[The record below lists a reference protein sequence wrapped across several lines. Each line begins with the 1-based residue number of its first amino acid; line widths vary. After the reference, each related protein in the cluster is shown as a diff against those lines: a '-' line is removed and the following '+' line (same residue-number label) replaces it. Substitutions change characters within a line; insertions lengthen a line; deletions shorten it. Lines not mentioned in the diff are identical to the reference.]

1 MLVDLQVEI
10 PSDVDNL
17 IASTKAAGLDGIV
30 LTSNET
36 LFPVVSDLKDNE
48 EGVHVFSGA
57 KVATNNGLL
66 LCLIPNPGE
75 ELGDDWAEKD
85 GDVYDAI
92 SVINAI
98 ESLDGV
104 VVALRPYDRD
114 VELPMGDQIF
124 GLTGISACDV
134 QNGRLSPNSNGLA
147 LEAASNLELPC
158 VGLSSAA
165 DVSELGTSATLFRTD
180 LATEEE
186 LIEAIRHG
194 ECWPVLFSAEAP
206 RVSSGQRN
214 RRGRNGRRGDRDN
227 NGRRGRR
234 DGRRNN
240 NRRGSGG
247 GGRRTGRDGNRGRS
261 GGRRGP
267 VSDDVGNRVD
277 SGRGQRNIDENAGN
291 RINDTQEKHLAEDYG
306 NAISTGDS
314 SRHNDVDDNI
324 GNR

>member
-10 PSDVDNL
+10 PSDVENL

-36 LFPVVSDLKDNE
+36 LFPVVSNLKDNE
-48 EGVHVFSGA
+48 EGVLVFSGA

-66 LCLIPNPGE
+66 LCLIPNPE
-75 ELGDDWAEKD
+75 EEMGDDWAEKD
-85 GDVYDAI
+85 GEVYDAI

-134 QNGRLSPNSNGLA
+134 QNGRLSSNSNGLA

-206 RVSSGQRN
+206 RVSGGHRN
-214 RRGRNGRRGDRDN
+214 RRGRNGRRDRDN
-227 NGRRGRR
+227 NSRRGRR
-234 DGRRNN
+234 DGRRNS
-240 NRRGSGG
+240 NRRGG

-267 VSDDVGNRVD
+267 VSDDVGNRV
-277 SGRGQRNIDENAGN
+277 GRRENQKSIDDNAGN
-291 RINDTQEKHLAEDYG
+291 IIRDEQTRHVSEDYG
-306 NAISTGDS
+306 NVISSSGDS
-314 SRHNDVDDNI
+314 LRGQEIDDNI

>member
-36 LFPVVSDLKDNE
+36 LFPVVTDLKDNE
-48 EGVHVFSGA
+48 EGVLVFSGA

-66 LCLIPNPGE
+66 LCLIPNPQE

-134 QNGRLSPNSNGLA
+134 QNGRLSQNSNGLA

-165 DVSELGTSATLFRTD
+165 DVSELGTSATLFRTQ
-180 LATEEE
+180 LASEEE

-194 ECWPVLFSAEAP
+194 ECWPVLFSGEAP
-206 RVSSGQRN
+206 RVSGGQRN
-214 RRGRNGRRGDRDN
+214 RRGRNGRRDRDN
-227 NGRRGRR
+227 DGRRGRR
-234 DGRRNN
+234 DGRRDGRRNS
-240 NRRGSGG
+240 NRRGG

-277 SGRGQRNIDENAGN
+277 SRGNQRTIDENAGN
-291 RINDTQEKHLAEDYG
+291 RINDAQEKHVAEDFG
-306 NAISTGDS
+306 NVISSGN
-314 SRHNDVDDNI
+314 SRGQEIDDNI